1 MINSILAV
9 SDEEELNS
17 SLHGSSGFALLQSKV
32 LTHYTNLNE
41 RSSQVVFREWSHD
54 LTGVRLD
61 NSTKNWDS
69 SRDLGLNQESED
81 TQHSKTSVVDLDLK
95 STGLGFL
102 TLLLAESKRIVKV
115 EWDRVGKRVGVE
127 VRVVTWLSSSH
138 VVLVGFVTD
147 FTPDFQEGNEAEDLP
162 LGGITDFVPKL
173 RRVGV
178 VRERSSIH
186 LHGPW
191 ELDSVGVDNVSNEGE
206 HSNTSV
212 PASKSDKIGRNENE
226 EGNS

>member
-1 MINSILAV
+1 M

-17 SLHGSSGFALLQSKV
+17 SLHGSSGFALLQPKV

-69 SRDLGLNQESED
+69 SRDLGLSQESED
-81 TQHSKTSVVDLDLK
+81 TQHSKTSVVDFDLK
-95 STGLGFL
+95 SSGLGFL
-102 TLLLAESKRIVKV
+102 TLVLAESERIVKV
-115 EWDRVGKRVGVE
+115 EWDRVGKAIRTRGE
-127 VRVVTWLSSSH
+127 VRVVTWLSSLH
-138 VVLVGFVTD
+138 VMGVLRSTE
-147 FTPDFQEGNEAEDLP
+147 FTPEFQESNEGENLP
-162 LGGITDFVPKL
+162 LGTVANGIPKL

-206 HSNTSV
+206 HGNTSV
-212 PASKSDKIGRNENE
+212 PDRKHKSEKNR
-226 EGNS
+226 